1 MGQRISIA
9 LGNSLK
15 QKKFKD
21 LMVLE
26 VINLHLEILP
36 SDALCGPCEG
46 FSFWRQQPELLSFSL
61 LKDKIQH
68 FQKLN
73 YSRFSNLLMLKTCD

>member
-1 MGQRISIA
+1 MGQRISVA

-26 VINLHLEILP
+26 VIK
-36 SDALCGPCEG
+36 
-46 FSFWRQQPELLSFSL
+46 SF
-61 LKDKIQH
+61 
-68 FQKLN
+68 
-73 YSRFSNLLMLKTCD
+73 T